1 MEIKTKYALDAH
13 LWVAAGKEPR
23 EIEVAAIIYGKS
35 GVQYLDR
42 YTNCAYYES
51 QCFPTKEEV
60 EQN

>member
-35 GVQYLDR
+35 GVEYLDR

-51 QCFPTKEEV
+51 QCFKTKEEA
-60 EQN
+60 ER

>member
-1 MEIKTKYALDAH
+1 MEIRTQYALDDT
-13 LWVAAGKEPR
+13 LWVRNGNEAR

-42 YTNCAYYES
+42 YTNTAYYEV

>member
-1 MEIKTKYALDAH
+1 MEIRTQYALDDT
-13 LWVAAGKEPR
+13 LWVRNGNEAR

-42 YTNCAYYES
+42 YTSTAYYEE

>member
-1 MEIKTKYALDAH
+1 MEIKTKYALYAH

-51 QCFPTKEEV
+51 QCFKTKEEA
-60 EQN
+60 ER